1 VIGQS
6 PRRKEDERL
15 ITGRGRFIDD
25 IVPPDLRRRS
35 QASLGLAHLA
45 LVRSTHAHARIVRI
59 DAALARDLPGVAVF
73 LAEDLPELADP
84 LPAASAEPTNPYVHL
99 DTPRPQRALAH
110 GEVRYVGEPIVAIVA
125 PDPYRA
131 ADAREAV
138 RIEYEPRP
146 ALMDAEAAMSAG
158 APTVH
163 GGSSN
168 VVGHVST
175 AIGDVER
182 AFAEAEV
189 IVEDHPAHVRVSSMA
204 LETRGVA
211 AAYDPTNL
219 TMTVWAGHQAP
230 FALRAAVAA
239 YLRLSVESVRVVVP
253 DTGGG
258 FGPKIAVYP
267 EDVIVPVLA
276 YRLGRPVKW
285 IQTRAEF
292 MLSSHHAREQLHH
305 ARLAAT
311 REGRVLGLDVRIVK
325 DVGAYHYFSVREPT
339 NTINHLPSQYR
350 IPAFRAEAFS
360 VVTNKVPSSPYRGA
374 GRPEAI
380 LVVERLL
387 DRLAATLG
395 RDPAEIRV
403 RNLISARE
411 MPYRPGLV
419 YRDGV
424 PVSYDGGDYPCE
436 LARALD
442 LLEYTG
448 WRARQAELRAEGRAV
463 GLGMAAYLEAGGGV
477 NPGEWATVKVDE
489 AGGIDVLIGVSSSG
503 QGHETVFAQLCAEY
517 LGGRFEDIHV
527 RGGDTTL
534 VPHGYGTGASRVAI
548 NTGNAVAEAAAAV
561 RAKAC
566 QVAAHLLECDP
577 DDVRIEGGQAFV
589 VGVPVRAI
597 SLGQLARAALR
608 DRSLAELGGP
618 GLWATKFYTLP
629 TVTWASGVHAAVVE
643 VDVETGRLTILRY
656 VVVHDC
662 GRQIHPV
669 IVDGQTVGGLAQGLG
684 VALGEHVVY
693 DDDGQVLT
701 GTLMDYPVP
710 RADDMPLLLLEHLD
724 FATDH
729 NALGVRG
736 VGEAATGPPAAVI
749 VNAVADTFAGRLDI
763 RVPVLTPWRVWSM
776 LREAGIAPH
785 RPSVPR

>member
-15 ITGRGRFIDD
+15 LTGRGRFIDD
-25 IVPPDLRRRS
+25 IAPARLR
-35 QASLGLAHLA
+35 HLA
-45 LVRSTHAHARIVRI
+45 LVRSTHAHGRIVRI
-59 DAALARDLPGVAVF
+59 DAARARALPGVAVF

-84 LPAASAEPTNPYVHL
+84 LPAASAEPTNPYVRL

-110 GEVRYVGEPIVAIVA
+110 GEVRYVGEPIAAIVA

-138 RIEYEPRP
+138 RVEYEPRE
-146 ALMDAEAAMSAG
+146 AVVDAEAAMAAG
-158 APTVH
+158 APSVH
-163 GGSSN
+163 LGSSN
-168 VVGHVST
+168 IVGHVST
-175 AIGDVER
+175 VIGDVER
-182 AFAEAEV
+182 AFAEAHV
-189 IVEDHPAHVRVSSMA
+189 VVEDHSAHVRVSSMA
-204 LETRGVA
+204 METRGICAVF
-211 AAYDPTNL
+211 DPTTP
-219 TMTVWAGHQAP
+219 TMTVWAPHQAP
-230 FALRAAVAA
+230 FALRATVAQH
-239 YLRLSVESVRVVVP
+239 LGLPVESIRVIVP

-267 EDVIVPVLA
+267 EDLIVPLLA
-276 YRLGRPVKW
+276 YRLGQPVKW

-292 MLSSHHAREQLHH
+292 MASSHHAREQIHH

-311 REGRVLGLDVRIVK
+311 REGCVLGLDVRIVK

-350 IPAFRAEAFS
+350 IPAFRAEALS

-387 DRLAATLG
+387 DRLATTLR
-395 RDPAEIRV
+395 RDPAEIRAK
-403 RNLISARE
+403 NLIPAQE

-424 PVSYDGGDYPCE
+424 PVSYDGGDYPLE
-436 LARALD
+436 LRRALD
-442 LLEYTG
+442 LLDYAG
-448 WRARQAELRAEGRAV
+448 WRGRQAGLRAEGRVV
-463 GLGMAAYLEAGGGV
+463 GLGMAAYLETGGSV

-489 AGGIDVLIGVSSSG
+489 GGGVDVAIGVSSSG
-503 QGHETVFAQLCAEY
+503 QGHETVFAQVCAEY
-517 LGGRFEDIHV
+517 LGARFDAIHV

-534 VPHGYGTGASRVAI
+534 VPHGYGTSASRVAI
-548 NTGNAVAEAAAAV
+548 NTGNAVAEAASAV

-566 QVAAHLLECDP
+566 RVAARLLECAP

-589 VGVPVRAI
+589 IGAPARAI
-597 SLGQLARAALR
+597 ALGHVARAALR
-608 DRSLAELGGP
+608 DRRLVDLGGP
-618 GLWATKFYTLP
+618 GLWATRFYALP

-643 VDVETGRLTILRY
+643 VEVETGRLAVLHY

-669 IVDGQTVGGLAQGLG
+669 IVDGQTLGGLAQGLG

-693 DDDGQVLT
+693 GEDGQLLT
-701 GTLMDYPVP
+701 GTLMDYPIP
-710 RADDMPLLLLEHLD
+710 RADEMPPLVVEHLD
-724 FATDH
+724 VATDH
-729 NALGVRG
+729 NPLGVRG
-736 VGEAATGPPAAVI
+736 VGEAATGPPAAVL
-749 VNAVADTFAGRLDI
+749 VNALADAFGGGLDI
-763 RVPVLTPWRVWSM
+763 RVPVLTPGRVWTL
-776 LREAGIAPH
+776 LREAGLAPRRVSASTSIA
-785 RPSVPR
+785 RPG

>member
-1 VIGQS
+1 MIGQS

-25 IVPPDLRRRS
+25 IVPPRLC
-35 QASLGLAHLA
+35 HLA
-45 LVRSTHAHARIVRI
+45 VVRSTHARARIVRI
-59 DAALARDLPGVAVF
+59 DVEPARTLPGVAVF
-73 LAEDLPELADP
+73 LAADLPELADP
-84 LPAASAEPTNPYVHL
+84 LPAASAEPTNPYVRL
-99 DTPRPQRALAH
+99 DTPRPQRALAQ
-110 GEVRYVGEPIVAIVA
+110 GEVRYVGEPIAAILA

-138 RIEYEPRP
+138 RIEYEPLP
-146 ALMDAEAAMSAG
+146 AVIDAEAAMSAG
-158 APTVH
+158 APAVH

-175 AIGDVER
+175 DIGDVER
-182 AFAEAEV
+182 AFAGADVV
-189 IVEDHPAHVRVSSMA
+189 IEDHHSHVRVSSMA
-204 LETRGVA
+204 METRGVCA
-211 AAYDPTNL
+211 AFDSTTR
-219 TMTVWAGHQAP
+219 TMTVWAPHQAP
-230 FALRAAVAA
+230 FALRAAIAA
-239 YLRLSVESVRVVVP
+239 HLGLPVESVRVVVP
-253 DTGGG
+253 DTGGW
-258 FGPKIAVYP
+258 FGPKIADYP

-276 YRLGRPVKW
+276 YRLGQPVKW

-292 MLSSHHAREQLHH
+292 MVSSHHAREQIHH

-350 IPAFRAEAFS
+350 VPAFRAEGFS

-380 LVVERLL
+380 LVIERLL

-395 RDPAEIRV
+395 RDPAEIRAK
-403 RNLISARE
+403 NLIPAHE

-424 PVSYDGGDYPCE
+424 PVRYDGGDYPLE
-436 LARALD
+436 LQRALD
-442 LLEYTG
+442 LLEYAG
-448 WRARQAELRAEGRAV
+448 WRTRQAELRAQGRAV

-477 NPGEWATVKVDE
+477 NPGEWATVKIDE
-489 AGGIDVLIGVSSSG
+489 QGGVAVLIGVSGSG
-503 QGHETVFAQLCAEY
+503 QGHETVFAQVCAEY
-517 LGGRFEDIHV
+517 LGARFEDIHV
-527 RGGDTTL
+527 RGGDTAL

-548 NTGNAVAEAAAAV
+548 NTGNAVADAAAAV
-561 RAKAC
+561 KATAC
-566 QVAAHLLECDP
+566 RVAARLLECAAA
-577 DDVRIEGGQAFV
+577 DVRLEGGQAFV
-589 VGVPVRAI
+589 VGTPARAI
-597 SLGQLARAALR
+597 SLGHLARAALR
-608 DRSLAELGGP
+608 DRSLVELGGP
-618 GLWATKFYTLP
+618 GLWATKFYALP

-643 VDVETGRLTILRY
+643 VDVETGRLTVLRY

-693 DDDGQVLT
+693 GDDGQLLT

-710 RADDMPLLLLEHLD
+710 RADEMPPLLMEHLD

-736 VGEAATGPPAAVI
+736 VGEAATGPPAAVM
-749 VNAVADTFAGRLDI
+749 VNALADAFAGRLDI
-763 RVPVLTPWRVWSM
+763 RAPVLTPGRVWTL
-776 LREAGIAPH
+776 LREAGIVPQ

>member
-1 VIGQS
+1 MARRVGPCCAIWPDLVIGQS

-25 IVPPDLRRRS
+25 IVPPDRGHPPPVS
-35 QASLGLAHLA
+35 PGLAHLV
-45 LVRSTHAHARIVRI
+45 LVRSTHAHARIVLI
-59 DAALARDLPGVAVF
+59 DVASARKLPGVTVF
-73 LAEDLPELADP
+73 LAEDLPELAAP
-84 LPAASAEPTNPYVHL
+84 LPAASAEPTNPYVRL
-99 DTPRPQRALAH
+99 DTPRPQRALARD
-110 GEVRYVGEPIVAIVA
+110 EVRYVGEPIVAILA

-146 ALMDAEAAMSAG
+146 AVVDAEAAMSVG
-158 APTVH
+158 APAVH
-163 GGSSN
+163 SGSSN

-182 AFAEAEV
+182 AFAGAEV
-189 IVEDHPAHVRVSSMA
+189 VVEDHPSHVRVSSMA
-204 LETRGVA
+204 METRGICA
-211 AAYDPTNL
+211 AFDPTSL
-219 TMTVWAGHQAP
+219 TMTVWAPHQAP

-239 YLRLSVESVRVVVP
+239 YLGLSVESVRVVVP

-276 YRLGRPVKW
+276 YRLGHPVNW

-292 MLSSHHAREQLHH
+292 MLSSHHAREQIHH

-311 REGRVLGLDVRIVK
+311 REGCVLGLDVRIVK

-387 DRLAATLG
+387 DRLAAALG
-395 RDPAEIRV
+395 RDPAEIRAK
-403 RNLISARE
+403 NLVSAQE

-424 PVSYDGGDYPCE
+424 PVSYDGGDYPLE
-436 LARALD
+436 LQRALD
-442 LLEYTG
+442 LLDYAG

-463 GLGMAAYLEAGGGV
+463 GLGMAAYLETGGGV

-489 AGGIDVLIGVSSSG
+489 RGGVDVLIGVSSSG
-503 QGHETVFAQLCAEY
+503 QGHETVFAQVCAEY
-517 LGGRFEDIHV
+517 LGARFEDIHV
-527 RGGDTTL
+527 HGGDTTL

-548 NTGNAVAEAAAAV
+548 NTGNAVADAAAAV
-561 RAKAC
+561 KAKARWA
-566 QVAAHLLECDP
+566 AAHLLECAA
-577 DDVRIEGGQAFV
+577 DDIRIEGGQAFV
-589 VGVPVRAI
+589 VGAPARAI
-597 SLGQLARAALR
+597 SLGHLARAALR

-618 GLWATKFYTLP
+618 GLWATKFYALP
-629 TVTWASGVHAAVVE
+629 TVT
-643 VDVETGRLTILRY
+643 
-656 VVVHDC
+656 
-662 GRQIHPV
+662 
-669 IVDGQTVGGLAQGLG
+669 
-684 VALGEHVVY
+684 
-693 DDDGQVLT
+693 
-701 GTLMDYPVP
+701 
-710 RADDMPLLLLEHLD
+710 
-724 FATDH
+724 
-729 NALGVRG
+729 
-736 VGEAATGPPAAVI
+736 
-749 VNAVADTFAGRLDI
+749 
-763 RVPVLTPWRVWSM
+763 
-776 LREAGIAPH
+776 
-785 RPSVPR
+785 